1 MNIYT
6 KTGDDGETGLF
17 WGGRVLKN
25 DPRCEAYGA
34 IDQAVSALGLA
45 RATCEDSVVKKLILR
60 IQNELF
66 TVGAE
71 LATLAENYPEM
82 QKHYRTIS
90 DEMIVDLENII
101 DDLGE
106 DVQLPPNFIIP
117 GASVGS
123 AAMDVARS
131 TLRVAE
137 RRIVDLDGEGLL
149 VNKNVL
155 KYVNRLSDTLFMLA
169 RFEDRNLPV
178 EVITGQKI
186 SES

>member
-34 IDQAVSALGLA
+34 IDQAVSAMGLA
-45 RATCEDSVVKKLILR
+45 RATCEDSVVKDLILR

-82 QKHYRTIS
+82 QKHYRTVN
-90 DEMIVDLENII
+90 DEMIIELERII

-106 DVQLPPNFIIP
+106 VVELPPNFIIP

-123 AAMDVARS
+123 SALDVARS
-131 TLRVAE
+131 TLRVSE
-137 RRIVDLDGEGLL
+137 RRIVDLDANGLL
-149 VNKNVL
+149 VNKNIL
-155 KYVNRLSDTLFMLA
+155 KYINRLSDTLFMMA
-169 RFEDRNLPV
+169 RYEDRNLPI

-186 SES
+186 NE

>member
-1 MNIYT
+1 LNIYT

-34 IDQAVSALGLA
+34 IDQAVSAMGLA
-45 RATCEDSVVKKLILR
+45 RATCEDSVVKDLILR

-82 QKHYRTIS
+82 QKHYRTVN
-90 DEMIVDLENII
+90 DEMIIELERII

-106 DVQLPPNFIIP
+106 AVELPPNFIIP

-123 AAMDVARS
+123 SALDVARS
-131 TLRVAE
+131 TLRVSE
-137 RRIVDLDGEGLL
+137 RRIVDLDANGLL
-149 VNKNVL
+149 VNKNIL
-155 KYVNRLSDTLFMLA
+155 KYINRLSDTLFMMA
-169 RFEDRNLPV
+169 RYEDRNLPI

-186 SES
+186 NE